1 MFYPTKDAQFATGS
15 QASPAT
21 ITEVNYNGFVATQDT
36 IVTHIAYGWG
46 DENGYPSLAALTP
59 NISVKAGV
67 KVPLKFS
74 SIRIEGTIIPY
85 Y

>member
-1 MFYPTKDAQFATGS
+1 MFYPTKDAQFVTGS
-15 QASPAT
+15 QAAPAT
-21 ITEVNYNGFVATQDT
+21 ISEINYNGFVATQDT

-59 NISVKAGV
+59 NIAVAVGT

-74 SIRIEGTIIPY
+74 SIRVNGTIVPY